1 MNTVFF
7 ISQIIGIIP
16 MSAIL
21 LFVLAKMFSRHC
33 RSHMEDGYGYGV
45 LITGCDSGFGH
56 QLAQCLDHK
65 GFVVFA
71 GCLYPGGAGAQS
83 LARQSSSNLKILKL
97 DVTSDEDV
105 ERAKKIVQDNLPEKG
120 LWAVV
125 NNAGISDWA
134 EIEWSTIEDF
144 RNMVNV
150 NLFGCIRTSITFLP
164 LVRAAKGR
172 MVYVSSIFAF
182 FNCLNM
188 GAYSVSKRGL
198 EAFADCLRVEMA
210 SFGVKVSIIQ
220 PGNFGI
226 ATNILKMKTGLDIW
240 EKIHKNRRQIF
251 NRQYIELANEY
262 FLSMCKGGFKDA
274 GMVIDALLHAV
285 MSAQPKHRYLLVSVM
300 DRFFFQLFPFLP
312 TVLTDAVFSL
322 SSMYAK
328 RKEMLYAK

>member
-1 MNTVFF
+1 MNAIFF
-7 ISQIIGIIP
+7 IGQIIGVVPI
-16 MSAIL
+16 SVALLLAI
-21 LFVLAKMFSRHC
+21 AKLVSRHR
-33 RSHMEDGYGYGV
+33 RSHVEDGHGYAV

-71 GCLYPGGAGAQS
+71 GCLSPEGAGAQN
-83 LARQSSSNLKILKL
+83 LNRHSSSNLKILKL
-97 DVTSDEDV
+97 DVTNDEDV
-105 ERAKKIVQDNLPEKG
+105 QQAKKTVEENLPEKG

-125 NNAGISDWA
+125 NNAGITDWA
-134 EIEWSTIEDF
+134 EIEWSAVGDF
-144 RNMVNV
+144 QNMVDV
-150 NLFGCIRTSITFLP
+150 NLFGCIRTTIAFLP

-172 MVYVSSIFAF
+172 MVYMSSVFSF

-220 PGNFGI
+220 PGNFGQ
-226 ATNILKMKTGLDIW
+226 ATNIVKMKTGLDIW
-240 EKIHKNRRQIF
+240 EKLDNGQKQTF
-251 NRQYIELANEY
+251 NRQYIELANQY
-262 FLSMCKGGFKDA
+262 FMSTCKSGFKSADL
-274 GMVIDALLHAV
+274 VIDAMLHAI
-285 MSAQPKHRYLLVSVM
+285 MSPQPKYRYLLASTM
-300 DRFFFQLFPFLP
+300 DMFFFQLFPFLP

-328 RKEMLYAK
+328 RKEMLYA